1 MAISELER
9 ELSETQYELKR
20 SEQQLDLEKQRVHK
34 LERENNEFK
43 KWMATLVGLNKI
55 VDGSEK
61 IVMKEISNRL
71 SN

>member
-1 MAISELER
+1 M
-9 ELSETQYELKR
+9 SETQYELKR